1 MAEETLKNV
10 ILNEREDYPKGE
22 SRAQASL
29 GMTEPKGRGVAPSS
43 HNSNQEL
50 TRCRLHYRM
59 TNPIQNLM
67 DSRLLGNDDADLTG
81 F

>member
-1 MAEETLKNV
+1 MAGETLKNV

-43 HNSNQEL
+43 NIF
-50 TRCRLHYRM
+50 RLSFVTPVTLPGAVFFYKKSAIGNM
-59 TNPIQNLM
+59 SFSLM
-67 DSRLLGNDDADLTG
+67 
-81 F
+81 FFFI